1 MTRFQMELSGKL
13 GQFWQN
19 EAQKELERV
28 KLDLEAGRI
37 TVGVDGVA
45 RNYLGMKVE
54 EREVLFSEVPD
65 FAECGLCG
73 TAAVISPV
81 GAINDHG
88 RLISFPSGM
97 EKPGPVCQKLYDTL
111 TGIQMGRIAPPD
123 GWIHTVL

>member
-1 MTRFQMELSGKL
+1 MT
-13 GQFWQN
+13 
-19 EAQKELERV
+19 
-28 KLDLEAGRI
+28 
-37 TVGVDGVA
+37 VA
-45 RNYLGMKVE
+45 RDYLGMKVE
-54 EREVLFSEVPD
+54 EREVLFSEVPN

-97 EKPGPVCQKLYDTL
+97 EKPGPVCL